1 MLQLRHTTLLLLI
14 AAALGLSGCY
24 TRARVAFRA
33 QVPSTVTVTTAPPP
47 VRPAVAQRPPKPG
60 DDAVWV
66 SGYYQWSGTA
76 WVWVDGHWE
85 RDRAGYVWVAPVAN
99 DVNGRVE
106 YHPGYWRP
114 AEAQP
119 APAYR
124 GSGTVRVSVRSP
136 EPPRSGATVT
146 ARSPSGTATARGG
159 ATVTAR
165 TPSGSATTSGRT
177 SGGATV
183 TARSPSG
190 TTSGRTS
197 GGATVTARS
206 PSGGTVHRA
215 DGTPARA
222 QVPER
227 GATTATGSAPATRP
241 HERGATTS
249 SGSAPATRPHER
261 GATTASGSQPTPRQ
275 PPQVQRPVERE
286 DGREVDRGQTPA
298 RVLSCR
304 VETPRA
310 PEGGLVTVRGAFG
323 AQARVQI
330 GGQLAQVAAR
340 GQGEMQVRVPGS
352 SGGGMVRVIDDGR
365 TANCGNL
372 SVIGR

>member
-136 EPPRSGATVT
+136 EPPRS
-146 ARSPSGTATARGG
+146 
-159 ATVTAR
+159 
-165 TPSGSATTSGRT
+165 
-177 SGGATV
+177 
-183 TARSPSG
+183 
-190 TTSGRTS
+190 
-197 GGATVTARS
+197 GATVTARS

-372 SVIGR
+372 SVTGR